1 MLLDHLISK
10 LLYYRIQTFFNEY
23 LPMLHAPQPA
33 SRADQTLSHN
43 MKLLAHHE
51 LAGFGGLG
59 EGMSMQMTSDGRR
72 ILWLAHE
79 SAPKNFS
86 GVDVTDP
93 INPKLIVQTE
103 LPHMKLRS
111 NSLDVVG
118 DIMVVAYQASTVGI
132 KPAGVDIF
140 DVSTPETPRLLS
152 HFDCSGPYSRGVHAV
167 WFVDGKYVHMSSG
180 ASDFQPRNPLDDQ
193 FYRILDISDPTKPV
207 EVGRW
212 WYPGTREGDEAP
224 PPPRLPKQFDTGFR
238 THNTNVF
245 PERPDRAFVG
255 YIDGGAVVLDISDM
269 SNIKVVSQWNH
280 SPPFNGFTH
289 TVLPLFDRGLWIVSD
304 ECVQDN
310 GADWPKLVWV
320 VDARNEGNPV
330 PIGTF
335 PAPSFEAFAK
345 RGGRFGAHNLHEN
358 LPGPTSFRSDTI
370 IVGSFFNAGVRV
382 YDTSNPYQVQE
393 IAYFVPGA
401 PKLSPAGAIQLND
414 VYVDDRRI
422 VYTVDRFTG
431 GLYILEMN
439 I

>member
-1 MLLDHLISK
+1 MLK
-10 LLYYRIQTFFNEY
+10 T
-23 LPMLHAPQPA
+23 ATPA
-33 SRADQTLSHN
+33 GRADQTLSLN

-51 LAGFGGLG
+51 LAGHGGLG
-59 EGMSMQMTSDGRR
+59 EGISMQLTGDGRR

-79 SAPKNFS
+79 AAPKNFS

-93 INPKLIVQTE
+93 RNPKLIVQTD

-118 DIMVVAYQASTVGI
+118 NIMAVAYQASAVGI
-132 KPAGVDIF
+132 KPAGVDLF
-140 DVSTPETPRLLS
+140 DVSVPEKPKLIS
-152 HFDCSGPYSRGVHAV
+152 HFDCSGPHSRGVHAL
-167 WFVDGKYVHMSSG
+167 WFVDGKTIHMSSG
-180 ASDFQPRNPLDDQ
+180 ASDFIPRNPLDDQ
-193 FYRILDISDPTKPV
+193 FYRILDVSDPARPV
-207 EVGRW
+207 EAGRW

-224 PPPRLPKQFDTGFR
+224 PPARLAPQFDMGFR

-245 PERPDRAFVG
+245 PERPDRAYVG
-255 YIDGGAVVLDISDM
+255 YIDGGALVLDISDM
-269 SNIKVVSQWNH
+269 GNIKVVSKWNH

-289 TVLPLFDRGLWIVSD
+289 TVLPLFERKLWVVSD

-310 GADWPKLVWV
+310 GADWPKLVWMI
-320 VDARNEGNPV
+320 DARDEANPV

-335 PAPSFEAFAK
+335 PAPPFEAFAK

-358 LPGPTSFRSDTI
+358 LPGPVSFRSDTI
-370 IVGSFFNAGVRV
+370 IIGTFFNAGVRV
-382 YDTSNPYQVQE
+382 YDTSDPYRVEE
-393 IAYFVPGA
+393 IAYYVPGA

-431 GLYILEMN
+431 GLYVLELN

>member
-1 MLLDHLISK
+1 
-10 LLYYRIQTFFNEY
+10 
-23 LPMLHAPQPA
+23 
-33 SRADQTLSHN
+33 
-43 MKLLAHHE
+43 
-51 LAGFGGLG
+51 
-59 EGMSMQMTSDGRR
+59 
-72 ILWLAHE
+72 
-79 SAPKNFS
+79 
-86 GVDVTDP
+86 
-93 INPKLIVQTE
+93 
-103 LPHMKLRS
+103 
-111 NSLDVVG
+111 
-118 DIMVVAYQASTVGI
+118 
-132 KPAGVDIF
+132 
-140 DVSTPETPRLLS
+140 
-152 HFDCSGPYSRGVHAV
+152 
-167 WFVDGKYVHMSSG
+167 
-180 ASDFQPRNPLDDQ
+180 
-193 FYRILDISDPTKPV
+193 
-207 EVGRW
+207 
-212 WYPGTREGDEAP
+212 
-224 PPPRLPKQFDTGFR
+224 
-238 THNTNVF
+238 
-245 PERPDRAFVG
+245 VG

-320 VDARNEGNPV
+320 VDARNEANPV

-335 PAPSFEAFAK
+335 PAPSYDAFAK

-358 LPGPTSFRSDTI
+358 LPGPTSFRSDTL

-431 GLYILEMN
+431 GLYILEMT

>member
-1 MLLDHLISK
+1 MLNNPL
-10 LLYYRIQTFFNEY
+10 T
-23 LPMLHAPQPA
+23 APSGA
-33 SRADQTLSHN
+33 ARADQTLSLN

-59 EGMSMQMTSDGRR
+59 EGMALQQTKDGRR

-93 INPKLIVQTE
+93 RKPKLIVQTD
-103 LPHMKLRS
+103 LPHAKVRS

-118 DIMVVAYQASTVGI
+118 NVMAVAYQTQTVGL
-132 KPAGVDIF
+132 KPAGVDLF
-140 DVSTPETPRLLS
+140 DISQPEHPKLIS

-167 WFVDGKYVHMSSG
+167 WFVDEKYLHMSAG
-180 ASDFQPRNPLDDQ
+180 ASDFQPRNALDDQ
-193 FYRILDISDPTKPV
+193 FYRILDVSNPSKPT

-212 WYPGTREGDEAP
+212 WYPGTREGDAAP
-224 PPPRLPKQFDTGFR
+224 APARLPAPFDMGFR

-245 PERPDRAFVG
+245 PQRPDRAYVG
-255 YIDGGAVVLDISDM
+255 YIDGGAVVLDIADM
-269 SNIKVVSQWNH
+269 SNIKVVSKWNH

-304 ECVQDN
+304 ECVLDN
-310 GADWPKLVWV
+310 GEDWPKLVWV
-320 VDARNEGNPV
+320 VDARNEANPV
-330 PIGTF
+330 PISTF
-335 PAPSFEAFAK
+335 PAPPVEAFAK

-358 LPGPTSFRSDTI
+358 LPIPTSFKSDTI
-370 IVGSFFNAGVRV
+370 IIGTFFNAGVRV

-393 IAYFVPGA
+393 IAYYVPGA

-414 VYVDDRRI
+414 VYVDENRI